1 MLILFLQCA
10 VFVSWPCT
18 YQIGKFLLLLATLL
32 FVLVFKAT
40 KCLRLFLRTWRT
52 FHAYVLENVA
62 WHVSTYVAYSKQQTA
77 NSKQQ
82 AVNSKRQ
89 TANGKQQTANGK
101 QQTTNSKPQ
110 TTNGKQQTANSK
122 QHTANNKKQSAN
134 SKQ

>member
-1 MLILFLQCA
+1 MIASLLGLSFHQQEYAQHFVLTLFLQCA

-18 YQIGKFLLLLATLL
+18 SQIGKFLLLLATLL

-62 WHVSTYVAYSKQQTA
+62 WHVGTYVAYSKQQTA

-89 TANGKQQTANGK
+89 TANGKQQTANSK
-101 QQTTNSKPQ
+101 QQTTNS
-110 TTNGKQQTANSK
+110 
-122 QHTANNKKQSAN
+122 
-134 SKQ
+134 